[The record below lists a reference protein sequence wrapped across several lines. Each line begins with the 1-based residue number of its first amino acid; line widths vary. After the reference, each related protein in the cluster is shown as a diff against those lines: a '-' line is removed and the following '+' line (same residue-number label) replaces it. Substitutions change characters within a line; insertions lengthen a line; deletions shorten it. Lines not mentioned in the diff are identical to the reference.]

1 MSKTTITA
9 RMHKNGMIVE
19 LLSDGSEKPFLE
31 QPMRDMTAEE
41 IKTAAHRDPDA
52 LPMSAEQLKNARH
65 VPRVRT
71 MRRALQ
77 LTQEE
82 FSARYHIPLGTLRDW
97 EQGRSVPDQTARA
110 YLKAIA
116 AAPETIK
123 QALQT

>member
-9 RMHKNGMIVE
+9 RIHKNGMIVE

-41 IKTAAHRDPDA
+41 IKTAARSDPDA

-82 FSARYHIPLGTLRDW
+82 FSARYHIPLGTLRPCS
-97 EQGRSVPDQTARA
+97 QSRSVPDQTARA
-110 YLKAIA
+110 YLIAIA

>member
-9 RMHKNGMIVE
+9 RMHRNGVIVE

-41 IKTAAHRDPDA
+41 IKTAAHSDPDA
-52 LPMSAEQLKNARH
+52 LPMSAEQLKNGCH

-82 FSARYHIPLGTLRDW
+82 FSARYHIPLGTLRPCS
-97 EQGRSVPDQTARA
+97 QSRSVPDQTARA
-110 YLKAIA
+110 YLIAIA

>member
-1 MSKTTITA
+1 MRKTIITA

>member
-9 RMHKNGMIVE
+9 RMHKNGVIVE
-19 LLSDGSEKPFLE
+19 QLSDGSEKPFLD
-31 QPMRDMTAEE
+31 QPMRDMTVEE
-41 IKTAAHRDPDA
+41 IKTAARSDPDA
-52 LPMSAEQLKNARH
+52 LPMSAEQLKKARH

-97 EQGRSVPDQTARA
+97 EQGRSEPDQTARA
-110 YLKAIA
+110 YLTAIA
-116 AAPETIK
+116 AAPEAIK

>member
-9 RMHKNGMIVE
+9 RMHKNGMLVE
-19 LLSDGSEKPFLE
+19 QLSDGSEKPFLE
-31 QPMRDMTAEE
+31 QPMRDMTVEE
-41 IKTAAHRDPDA
+41 IKTAAHSDPDA
-52 LPMSAEQLKNARH
+52 LPMSAEQLKNARQ

-110 YLKAIA
+110 YLTAIA